1 MDGSRGVGWIIKH
14 FVPSLFHTGGW
25 EESGSEAVDVESTH
39 GSYRNEAGHMQ
50 GEAELRCWCTCLMHA
65 LASVQQRG

>member
-1 MDGSRGVGWIIKH
+1 
-14 FVPSLFHTGGW
+14 
-25 EESGSEAVDVESTH
+25 
-39 GSYRNEAGHMQ
+39 MQ